1 MMSDV
6 NIAVNGS
13 SGRITLARPKA
24 LHALTTAMCQIM
36 TEALEAWWHDDN
48 IARIVVT
55 AEESRAFCA
64 GGDIREA
71 LALAQN
77 ANPQNAKQDANQAGD
92 YFACEYGMH
101 MLIAAH
107 PKPLIT
113 IADGL
118 VMGGGAGLL
127 FHARHPLVTENID
140 FTMPEAGIG
149 LFPDVGASLF
159 LRRASGHLGLYV
171 ALTGTRI
178 GVGDVVASGLLP
190 DYIAS
195 ADVPNLVAE
204 LENLDAEADC
214 EAVIAPYRRHDAG
227 GGALMPHI
235 DWIDEILSLPSL
247 ESVRDKALESTHELA
262 PALADALTRRCPLSL
277 KVAHHLL
284 TGAVPD
290 GYISALML
298 DYALAWRM
306 MDYGDFAEG
315 VRAAVVDKDQNPI
328 WTHKSLEEVG
338 DADID
343 SLFAETN
350 RPSFAYSSLLR
361 KGQ

>member
-6 NIAVNGS
+6 NIAVKGS

-24 LHALTTAMCQIM
+24 LHALTTAMCQNM

-48 IARIVVT
+48 IARIVLT
-55 AEESRAFCA
+55 AEKSRAFCA

-77 ANPQNAKQDANQAGD
+77 ANQGGD

-127 FHARHPLVTENID
+127 FHARHPLITENID

-159 LRRASGHLGLYV
+159 LRRARGHLGLYV

-195 ADVPNLVAE
+195 KDVPSLVAE
-204 LENLDAEADC
+204 LENLDADGDC
-214 EAVIAPYRRHDAG
+214 EAVIAPYRRRDFGGDAG
-227 GGALMPHI
+227 AGALMPHI

-247 ESVRDKALESTHELA
+247 EAVRDKALESTHELA
-262 PALADALTRRCPLSL
+262 PALAEALTRRCPLSL
-277 KVAHHLL
+277 KVAHRLL

-361 KGQ
+361 KGH

>member
-1 MMSDV
+1 MMSNV
-6 NIAVNGS
+6 NIGTSHS

-77 ANPQNAKQDANQAGD
+77 ANQAGD

-127 FHARHPLVTENID
+127 FHAQHALITENID

-159 LRRASGHLGLYV
+159 LRRARGHLGLYV

-195 ADVPNLVAE
+195 KDVPRLVAE
-204 LENLDAEADC
+204 LENLDADGDC
-214 EAVIAPYRRHDAG
+214 EAVIAPYRRDDAG

-235 DWIDEILSLPSL
+235 DWIDEILSLPDL

-262 PALADALTRRCPLSL
+262 PALADALTKRCPLSL
-277 KVAHHLL
+277 KVAHRLL

-361 KGQ
+361 KGH

>member
-1 MMSDV
+1 MMSNV
-6 NIAVNGS
+6 NIGVKDS
-13 SGRITLARPKA
+13 TGRMMLARPKA
-24 LHALTTAMCQIM
+24 LHALTTAMCQTM

-48 IARIVVT
+48 IARILLT

-77 ANPQNAKQDANQAGD
+77 AKQDANRGGD

-101 MLIAAH
+101 ILIAGH

-113 IADGL
+113 LADGL

-127 FHARHPLVTENID
+127 FHARYPLVTENID
-140 FTMPEAGIG
+140 FTMPETGIG

-171 ALTGTRI
+171 ALTGMRI
-178 GVGDVVASGLLP
+178 GVGDMVASGLVA

-195 ADVPNLVAE
+195 ADMPRLVAE
-204 LENLDAEADC
+204 LENLDADGDC
-214 EAVIAPYRRHDAG
+214 EAVIAPYRRRDFGGDAG
-227 GGALMPHI
+227 AGVLMPHI
-235 DWIDEILSLPSL
+235 DWINEILSLPDL
-247 ESVRDKALESTHELA
+247 ESIRDAALESTHECA
-262 PALADALTRRCPLSL
+262 PALAEALTKRCPLSL
-277 KVAHHLL
+277 KVAHRLL

-298 DYALAWRM
+298 DYVLAWRM

-328 WTHKSLEEVG
+328 WTHKNLEEVR

-343 SLFAETN
+343 SLFLATN
-350 RPSFAYSSLLR
+350 RPSFTYSSLLR
-361 KGQ
+361 KGH

>member
-24 LHALTTAMCQIM
+24 LHALTTAMCQNM

-48 IARIVVT
+48 IARIVLT

-71 LALAQN
+71 LTLAQN
-77 ANPQNAKQDANQAGD
+77 ANQAGD

-127 FHARHPLVTENID
+127 FHARHPLITENID
-140 FTMPEAGIG
+140 FTMPETGIG

-178 GVGDVVASGLLP
+178 GVGDVVASGLVS

-195 ADVPNLVAE
+195 ADVPSLVAE
-204 LENLDAEADC
+204 LENLDADGDC
-214 EAVIAPYRRHDAG
+214 EAVIAPYRRDDAG
-227 GGALMPHI
+227 AGTLMAHI
-235 DWIDEILSLPSL
+235 DWIDEILSLPDL

-262 PALADALTRRCPLSL
+262 PALADALTKRCPLSL
-277 KVAHHLL
+277 KVAHRLL

-306 MDYGDFAEG
+306 MEYGDFAEG

-361 KGQ
+361 KGH

>member
-1 MMSDV
+1 MMSNV
-6 NIAVNGS
+6 NIGVS
-13 SGRITLARPKA
+13 HSTGRITLARPKA

-48 IARIVVT
+48 IARIVLT

-77 ANPQNAKQDANQAGD
+77 ANQGGD

-127 FHARHPLVTENID
+127 FHAKHALITENID
-140 FTMPEAGIG
+140 FTMPETGIG

-204 LENLDAEADC
+204 LENLDADGDC
-214 EAVIAPYRRHDAG
+214 EAVIAPYRRRDAG
-227 GGALMPHI
+227 AGTLMAHI
-235 DWIDEILSLPSL
+235 DWIDEILSLPDL

-262 PALADALTRRCPLSL
+262 PALAEALTRRCPLSL

-306 MDYGDFAEG
+306 MNYGDFAEG

-350 RPSFAYSSLLR
+350 RPSFAYSPLLR
-361 KGQ
+361 KGH

>member
-1 MMSDV
+1 MMSNV
-6 NIAVNGS
+6 NIGVEGS
-13 SGRITLARPKA
+13 TGRMTLARPKA
-24 LHALTTAMCQIM
+24 LHALTTAMCQDM
-36 TEALEAWWHDDN
+36 TEALEAWWHDDKV
-48 IARIVVT
+48 ARILLT

-71 LALAQN
+71 LSLA
-77 ANPQNAKQDANQAGD
+77 QNAKQDANQAGD

-101 MLIAAH
+101 MLIAGH

-113 IADGL
+113 LADGL

-127 FHARHPLVTENID
+127 FHARYPLVTENID
-140 FTMPEAGIG
+140 FTMPETGIG

-171 ALTGTRI
+171 ALTGVRI

-195 ADVPNLVAE
+195 KDVPILVAE
-204 LENLDAEADC
+204 LEGLDADADC
-214 EAVIAPYRRHDAG
+214 EAVIAPYRRDDAG
-227 GGALMPHI
+227 AGVLMPHI
-235 DWIDEILSLPSL
+235 DWIDEILSLPDL
-247 ESVRDKALESTHELA
+247 ESIRDAALESTHELA
-262 PALADALTRRCPLSL
+262 PALAEALTKRCPLSL
-277 KVAHHLL
+277 KVAHRLL
-284 TGAVPD
+284 TGAVPA

-343 SLFAETN
+343 SLFLETN
-350 RPSFAYSSLLR
+350 RPSFVYSPLLR
-361 KGQ
+361 KEH